1 MNALFAADWLALV
14 AFAAGALLG
23 LGAGWLM
30 RGWREAD
37 RQDASKRADRQ
48 RRAEAAPPLHPAS
61 ARPAPA
67 RSAPGK
73 PLVMDDADDADA
85 DAIGPMILLIDD
97 RLEMLGVHAAYL
109 RKHGYRTLMAES
121 GTTGLQFARA
131 YRPTLIVLDHSMP
144 DRTGLDVARELKA
157 DPATASIPILLM
169 TALSYGAIGMA
180 AIEAGCAAF
189 LPKPIEPSR
198 LLREIVAH
206 TPKH

>member
-1 MNALFAADWLALV
+1 MTALFAADWLALV
-14 AFAAGALLG
+14 AFAAGTLLG
-23 LGAGWLM
+23 LSAGWLL

-37 RQDASKRADRQ
+37 RRASAERH
-48 RRAEAAPPLHPAS
+48 EAAAEIQAAAQKPM
-61 ARPAPA
+61 PAPKWVRREPPVPVHRA
-67 RSAPGK
+67 LDIDEPGE
-73 PLVMDDADDADA
+73 

-97 RLEMLGVHAAYL
+97 RLEMLGIHAAYL
-109 RKHGYRTLMAES
+109 RKHGYRTLMAEN
-121 GTTGLQFARA
+121 GTTGLQYARA

-144 DRTGLDVARELKA
+144 DRTGVEVARELKA
-157 DPATASIPILLM
+157 DPSTASIPILLL

-180 AIEAGCAAF
+180 AMDAGCAAF